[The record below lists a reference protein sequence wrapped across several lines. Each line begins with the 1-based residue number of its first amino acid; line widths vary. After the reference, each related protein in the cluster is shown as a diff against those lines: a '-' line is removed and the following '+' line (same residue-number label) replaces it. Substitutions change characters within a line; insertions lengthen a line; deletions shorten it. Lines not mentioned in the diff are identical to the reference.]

1 MNICVIVFIYLI
13 YSFNYHITKFLISSF
28 IFHAFCFI
36 IKSYKKNPWTHLYQE
51 AIIMKFKLKD
61 PGSAITHGIALLLAL
76 AGAVPLIIKAARSY
90 DVIHIFA
97 LSVFILT
104 MILLY
109 AASTIYHSVDSTDK
123 VNRRLRKMDHMMI
136 FIMIAGSYT
145 PVCLIV
151 LHNHIGYILCSLVW
165 GIAILGMILKGCWI
179 TCPKWLSS
187 VLYIGMGWLCV
198 LAFVPIFHALP
209 RAGFDWLLAGGI
221 IYTIGGVIY
230 ALKVPLFDAKH
241 KNFGSHEIF
250 HIFVMLGSACHFI
263 VMYFF
268 VAPLPV

>member
-1 MNICVIVFIYLI
+1 MNGGVF
-13 YSFNYHITKFLISSF
+13 
-28 IFHAFCFI
+28 
-36 IKSYKKNPWTHLYQE
+36 
-51 AIIMKFKLKD
+51 MKFKLKD
-61 PGSAITHGIALLLAL
+61 PGSAITHGIAMLLAV
-76 AGAVPLIIKAARSY
+76 AGATPLIVKAARSA
-90 DVIHIFA
+90 DILHVFA
-97 LSVFILT
+97 VSVFILT

-109 AASTIYHSVDSTDK
+109 LASTLYHSVNSTAK
-123 VNRRLRKMDHMMI
+123 VNRRLKKMDHMMI
-136 FIMIAGSYT
+136 FVMIAGSYT

-151 LHNHIGYILCSLVW
+151 LHNRIGYILCALVW
-165 GIAILGMILKGCWI
+165 SIAVLGIILKGCWI

-187 VLYIGMGWLCV
+187 VLYIAMGWLC
-198 LAFVPIFHALP
+198 ALP

-230 ALKVPLFDAKH
+230 ALKVPLFNSRH

>member
-1 MNICVIVFIYLI
+1 
-13 YSFNYHITKFLISSF
+13 
-28 IFHAFCFI
+28 
-36 IKSYKKNPWTHLYQE
+36 
-51 AIIMKFKLKD
+51 MKFKLKD
-61 PGSAITHGIALLLAL
+61 PGSAITHGIALLLA
-76 AGAVPLIIKAARSY
+76 AVGAVPLIIKAARSY
-90 DVIHIFA
+90 DVIHIVA
-97 LSVFILT
+97 
-104 MILLY
+104 
-109 AASTIYHSVDSTDK
+109 
-123 VNRRLRKMDHMMI
+123 
-136 FIMIAGSYT
+136 
-145 PVCLIV
+145 
-151 LHNHIGYILCSLVW
+151 
-165 GIAILGMILKGCWI
+165 WI

-230 ALKVPLFDAKH
+230 ALKVPLFDSRH

>member
-1 MNICVIVFIYLI
+1 MVLFYL
-13 YSFNYHITKFLISSF
+13 K
-28 IFHAFCFI
+28 
-36 IKSYKKNPWTHLYQE
+36 QE
-51 AIIMKFKLKD
+51 ATEMKLKD
-61 PGSAITHGIALLLAL
+61 PGSAITHGIAMLLAI
-76 AGAVPLIIKAARSY
+76 AGAIPLLIKTARST
-90 DVIHIFA
+90 DVLHIFA

-109 AASTIYHSVDSTDK
+109 AASTLYHSVDSTEK

-145 PVCLIV
+145 PVCLIA
-151 LHNHIGYILCSLVW
+151 LHNRTGYFLCALVW
-165 GIAILGMILKGCWI
+165 GIAIVGIVLKGLWI
-179 TCPKWLSS
+179 NCPKWLSS

-209 RAGFDWLLAGGI
+209 RAGFNWLLAGGI

-230 ALKVPLFDAKH
+230 ALKLPIFNARH

-250 HIFVMLGSACHFI
+250 HVFIMLGSACHF
-263 VMYFF
+263 VLMYFF
-268 VAPLPV
+268 ISILPI

>member
-1 MNICVIVFIYLI
+1 
-13 YSFNYHITKFLISSF
+13 
-28 IFHAFCFI
+28 
-36 IKSYKKNPWTHLYQE
+36 
-51 AIIMKFKLKD
+51 MKFKLKD
-61 PGSAITHGIALLLAL
+61 PGSAITHGIALLLA
-76 AGAVPLIIKAARSY
+76 AVGALLKAASGESTEAPL
-90 DVIHIFA
+90 HIAA
-97 LSVFILT
+97 LAVFILT

-109 AASTIYHSVDSTDK
+109 TASTIYHSVDSSEK

-136 FIMIAGSYT
+136 FVMIAGSYT
-145 PVCLIV
+145 PICLIA
-151 LHNHIGYILCSLVW
+151 LHNRLGYILCGLVW
-165 GIAILGMILKGCWI
+165 SIAILGILFKGFWI

-198 LAFVPIFHALP
+198 LAFVPIFHSLP
-209 RAGFDWLLAGGI
+209 KAGFRWLLAGGI
-221 IYTIGGVIY
+221 IYTIGGIIY
-230 ALKVPLFDAKH
+230 SLKLPLFNSRH